1 MANSPQLPMLATN
14 STVKA
19 WCHTGVINAATTPFT
34 TNRWDNQTF
43 VDGYNLRLDPSNWI
57 SPGSSSTVLGKALK
71 FSFIT
76 PMRDT
81 KYKIFIQPMCRDP
94 RQATIGTT
102 PVHAH
107 ALNSTQFPKLTTSF
121 WIRMGI
127 IKQFPPNTDTVNIN
141 QVFATT
147 FSSLVSMQ
155 IRVVVL

>member
-19 WCHTGVINAATTPFT
+19 WCHTSVVDVQTTSFT
-34 TNRWDNQTF
+34 TNKWDNANF

-57 SPGSSSTVLGKALK
+57 SPGSSATVLGKALK

-94 RQATIGTT
+94 RTSTIGTT
-102 PVHAH
+102 PVYAH

-121 WIRMGI
+121 WIRLGRPI
-127 IKQFPPNTDTVNIN
+127 QSNTSPDRNKVSAVTFDPN
-141 QVFATT
+141 
-147 FSSLVSMQ
+147 SLIQ
-155 IRVVVL
+155 IRVVVI

>member
-19 WCHTGVINAATTPFT
+19 WCHTGVSNVSTTSFT
-34 TNRWDNQTF
+34 TNKWDNATF

-57 SPGSSSTVLGKALK
+57 TPGASDALGKALK

-81 KYKIFIQPMCRDP
+81 KYKIFIQPVFLHRGGSGSGIP
-94 RQATIGTT
+94 IPAY
-102 PVHAH
+102 AH

-121 WIRMGI
+121 WIRLGTPR
-127 IKQFPPNTDTVNIN
+127 QADGTATVN
-141 QVFATT
+141 QVRAIT
-147 FSSLVSMQ
+147 FESISIIQ
-155 IRVVVL
+155 IRVVVI

>member
-19 WCHTGVINAATTPFT
+19 WCHTGVSNVATTSFT
-34 TNRWDNQTF
+34 TNKWDAANF
-43 VDGYNLRLDPSNWI
+43 VDGYNLRLDPSNWV
-57 SPGSSSTVLGKALK
+57 SPGAINVLGKALK

-81 KYKIFIQPMCRDP
+81 KYKIFIQPVFLHNGDNGSGISIP
-94 RQATIGTT
+94 AY
-102 PVHAH
+102 AH

-121 WIRMGI
+121 WIRLGTPR
-127 IKQFPPNTDTVNIN
+127 QAGSTATVNVN
-141 QVFATT
+141 QVRAIKFE
-147 FSSLVSMQ
+147 SVSYIQ

>member
-1 MANSPQLPMLATN
+1 MANSPQLPFFAQN

-19 WCHTGVINAATTPFT
+19 WCHTGAVNSPSMPMFGIPLPTSK
-34 TNRWDNQTF
+34 WDNANF

-57 SPGSSSTVLGKALK
+57 FPGSSSQVLGKALK

-81 KYKIFIQPMCRDP
+81 KYKIFIQASVFYGGDFSNRP
-94 RQATIGTT
+94 AY
-102 PVHAH
+102 AH

-121 WIRMGI
+121 WIRVGSI
-127 IKQFPPNTDTVNIN
+127 ISTGSIN
-141 QVFATT
+141 NAVHAVTFTT
-147 FSSLVSMQ
+147 STSANN

>member
-1 MANSPQLPMLATN
+1 MANSPQLPIFASN

-19 WCHTGVINAATTPFT
+19 WCHTGVVNVATTSFT
-34 TNRWDNQTF
+34 TNKWDNANF

-57 SPGSSSTVLGKALK
+57 SPGGGVSTLGKALK

-81 KYKIFIQPMCRDP
+81 KYKIFIQAEFLHNASQDV
-94 RQATIGTT
+94 
-102 PVHAH
+102 PVYTH

-121 WIRMGI
+121 WIRLGRPI
-127 IKQFPPNTDTVNIN
+127 QSNTSPDRNKVSAVTFDPN
-141 QVFATT
+141 
-147 FSSLVSMQ
+147 SLIQ

>member
-19 WCHTGVINAATTPFT
+19 WCHTGVLNGPVYSPAPVP
-34 TNRWDNQTF
+34 TNMWDNANF

-57 SPGSSSTVLGKALK
+57 SPGASDALGKALK

-81 KYKIFIQPMCRDP
+81 KYKIFIQPVFLYRGSLP
-94 RQATIGTT
+94 IPAY
-102 PVHAH
+102 AH

-127 IKQFPPNTDTVNIN
+127 PVQADVTATAN
-141 QVFATT
+141 QVRAIT
-147 FSSLVSMQ
+147 FESISIIQ
-155 IRVVVL
+155 IRVVVI